1 MSIKTTLENNL
12 KQALRNS
19 DDRSK
24 RVIRMVLSAA
34 KLIEIDKGAPLD
46 DPGLMNVVQKEIK
59 LRRESIADAQ
69 RAGRDD
75 LVADAKAEIILLES
89 YLPQALA
96 PEELETLARQSI
108 QEAGA
113 TSLREMGQVM
123 KLLVPR
129 LQGRATGEQAN
140 QVVRKLLS

>member
-69 RAGRDD
+69 RAGRDE